1 VTTSAFVIKTAG
13 LSYLLLPLML
23 VCFMPPTDHMNSLRW
38 FRRGLFIITLYS
50 IGLSE
55 AYYLPRYGYGIEWL
69 LGALGAT
76 AFLAG
81 FWMRAHR
88 DIYWIARQTSEHSL
102 TTPSARSASKHRNP
116 RMPAAS
122 IGSAFSPAT

>member
-1 VTTSAFVIKTAG
+1 VPLTRLNAG
-13 LSYLLLPLML
+13 ML
-23 VCFMPPTDHMNSLRW
+23 YAPTDHMNSLRW

-55 AYYLPRYGYGIEWL
+55 AYYLPRYGYSIEWL

-81 FWMRAHR
+81 FWMRAHQ
-88 DIYWIARQTSEHSL
+88 DIY
-102 TTPSARSASKHRNP
+102 
-116 RMPAAS
+116 
-122 IGSAFSPAT
+122 

>member
-1 VTTSAFVIKTAG
+1 MAVRHSVFDHPFRAIVHHPVISELGIKLRAKARSKETIAKKTARRVQDKN
-13 LSYLLLPLML
+13 LELRLRNRES
-23 VCFMPPTDHMNSLRW
+23 MNALRW

-81 FWMRAHR
+81 FWMRTHQ
-88 DIYWIARQTSEHSL
+88 DIY
-102 TTPSARSASKHRNP
+102 
-116 RMPAAS
+116 
-122 IGSAFSPAT
+122 

>member
-1 VTTSAFVIKTAG
+1 MYNGQNCSTNLVLTTSAFVIKTAE

-23 VCFMPPTDHMNSLRW
+23 VCFMPPADHMKSLRW

-69 LGALGAT
+69 LGALGADSVSRG
-76 AFLAG
+76 FLDANASG
-81 FWMRAHR
+81 YLLNRATNIR
-88 DIYWIARQTSEHSL
+88 TL
-102 TTPSARSASKHRNP
+102 N
-116 RMPAAS
+116 
-122 IGSAFSPAT
+122 

>member
-1 VTTSAFVIKTAG
+1 MNTRRAVRRQRLSYKFGSDDVSFCHQNRKAFVPLTPFNAG
-13 LSYLLLPLML
+13 ML
-23 VCFMPPTDHMNSLRW
+23 YAAPQNRMNSLRW
-38 FRRGLFIITLYS
+38 FRRSLFIITLYS
-50 IGLSE
+50 IGLTE

-88 DIYWIARQTSEHSL
+88 DIY
-102 TTPSARSASKHRNP
+102 
-116 RMPAAS
+116 
-122 IGSAFSPAT
+122 